1 MIAIYHSGGSVLVR
15 GFRKPSNVPKD
26 SLDELILG
34 IRVSSAWVEIILCG
48 DVRKTAYS
56 VAYIRHT
63 AKRMFVIHNLL
74 SAGYRV
80 IMVDKSSMRF
90 GIADRGATPANPN
103 STARMIGTPCV
114 SANVVF
120 ALARSSFVAV
130 RLMIAL

>member
-34 IRVSSAWVEIILCG
+34 IRVGSARVEIVLCRE
-48 DVRKTAYS
+48 VREMTKNTAR
-56 VAYIRHT
+56 VRHT
-63 AKRMFVIHNLL
+63 AKRMFVIHSLL

-80 IMVDKSSMRF
+80 IMVDNSSMRL